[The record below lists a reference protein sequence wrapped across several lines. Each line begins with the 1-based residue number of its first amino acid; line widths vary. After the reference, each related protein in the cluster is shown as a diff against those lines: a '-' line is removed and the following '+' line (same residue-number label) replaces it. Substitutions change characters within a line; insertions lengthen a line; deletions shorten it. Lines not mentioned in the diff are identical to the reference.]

1 MLGFDDP
8 WEALCIDAVCA
19 DAGRAMQ
26 EHAAE
31 RAKQSAASSG
41 SIVPGFVP
49 VVVIGTL

>member
-1 MLGFDDP
+1 MLGFTDP

-31 RAKQSAASSG
+31 RAQRTAAASN